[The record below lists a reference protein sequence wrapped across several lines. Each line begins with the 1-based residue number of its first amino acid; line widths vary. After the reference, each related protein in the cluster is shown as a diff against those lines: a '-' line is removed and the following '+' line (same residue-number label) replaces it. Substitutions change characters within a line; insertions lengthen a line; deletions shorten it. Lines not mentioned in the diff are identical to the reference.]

1 MFKHIISHLT
11 IYLVTY
17 IFLLLLFFG
26 VHFTIPRHDF
36 QRAEIIPFT
45 PKIPF
50 SQQLFCRQK
59 KRIVFSLTDN
69 LKRFPL
75 ALFESPPEDDAAHG
89 PVEAH
94 RKSDS
99 HNAHVHPD
107 CKNHREN
114 QADADGREEGNSHCE
129 FYISCRTKAA
139 SKRSGVAE
147 CNTVE
152 NIMQQYQPECQPLR
166 LLGHRI
172 EGKDKRCDCKDK
184 RIPCHSNDQCDFY
197 QLAEI
202 ILRLISISRAH
213 ALSDDGDEYWG
224 KCTACEC
231 RHGPYTLGNAVC
243 GNLVGTKQCYH
254 TGKCYFDELE
264 NTALDTVRN
273 CDTEDR
279 FLEA

>member
-107 CKNHREN
+107 CKITEKIRRTPMVVKREIPIVN
-114 QADADGREEGNSHCE
+114 FTSPVAR
-129 FYISCRTKAA
+129 RPLP
-139 SKRSGVAE
+139 SGPA
-147 CNTVE
+147 
-152 NIMQQYQPECQPLR
+152 
-166 LLGHRI
+166 
-172 EGKDKRCDCKDK
+172 
-184 RIPCHSNDQCDFY
+184 
-197 QLAEI
+197 
-202 ILRLISISRAH
+202 
-213 ALSDDGDEYWG
+213 
-224 KCTACEC
+224 
-231 RHGPYTLGNAVC
+231 
-243 GNLVGTKQCYH
+243 
-254 TGKCYFDELE
+254 
-264 NTALDTVRN
+264 
-273 CDTEDR
+273 
-279 FLEA
+279 